1 MMTLIRVARLRPEFA
16 HLYPELA
23 AGQWLSA
30 SEVGATILMS
40 QLKSSRPP
48 MLGERLLP
56 DGHFEFRGGPARD
69 FERALRTR
77 FGESRPDSARQH

>member
-1 MMTLIRVARLRPEFA
+1 MMTLIREARLRPEYA

-30 SEVGATILMS
+30 SEVGATILLS

-48 MLGERLLP
+48 SLGERLLP
-56 DGHFEFRGGPARD
+56 EEYFEFRGGPARG
-69 FERALRTR
+69 FETRLRTR
-77 FGESRPDSARQH
+77 FGEPGPAAQQH